1 MGSYPCRMVRNS
13 MVPGVDGGQRGVAG
27 REMDDK
33 AEQTGDMHIQ
43 VLVRFAVSGSHQ
55 RKVLYRE

>member
-1 MGSYPCRMVRNS
+1 MVRNS